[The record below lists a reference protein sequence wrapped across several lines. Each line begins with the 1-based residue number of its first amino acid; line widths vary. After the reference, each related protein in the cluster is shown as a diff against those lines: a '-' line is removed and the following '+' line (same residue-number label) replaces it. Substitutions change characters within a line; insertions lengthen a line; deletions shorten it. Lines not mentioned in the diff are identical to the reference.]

1 MLPLAFVGPA
11 DIGIILVVALLV
23 FGPKRMPEIGRQ
35 LGQAMREMRKITD
48 EITGTVHSVH
58 QEVESAYKPV
68 LSPPHEYGNP
78 YAGTSSATVEK
89 AAGHR
94 PYDQEP
100 EDLMLP
106 KVAPIHTD
114 PVELEPVKLEVV
126 HAELSHSETPAEVA
140 DVKGH

>member
-1 MLPLAFVGPA
+1 MLPLAFFGSPA
-11 DIGIILVVALLV
+11 DIGIILVLALIV
-23 FGPKRMPEIGRQ
+23 FGPKRLPEIGKQ

-68 LSPPHEYGNP
+68 LTPPHEYGNP

-106 KVAPIHTD
+106 KVAPVHA
-114 PVELEPVKLEVV
+114 EPVKLEMV
-126 HAELSHSETPAEVA
+126 HAESSYSETPAEVA